1 MLDVVRS
8 RNGIPVRLTDER
20 WSHIVEEH
28 NELAGMRFD
37 ILETV
42 AEAEKVVLG
51 SSGER
56 LAIREHEL
64 GKWLV
69 VVYREFVED
78 GFINT
83 AFLTRRNAPLNRRRQ
98 LWPH

>member
-20 WSHIVEEH
+20 WSHVVEEH

-42 AEAEKVVLG
+42 A
-51 SSGER
+51 
-56 LAIREHEL
+56 
-64 GKWLV
+64 
-69 VVYREFVED
+69 
-78 GFINT
+78 
-83 AFLTRRNAPLNRRRQ
+83 
-98 LWPH
+98 